1 VHGLNRIDGRWD
13 LRGFIF
19 GPAKPMGDSF
29 SFRNLQI
36 DLVLGKT
43 VFNKTS
49 FLDIDL
55 SHAQAAD
62 VIWQRCRFE
71 NVSFDGVQATDT
83 GFWACQFEQATFDR
97 ANFVDNVFAVNI
109 DLAPCCFTNCVFHE
123 TDLRGT
129 SHTFTLYRNV
139 TFESANLDEVDFDG
153 ARFENCKFTGLI
165 KGVQFRSKSAMSMR
179 GLLTVSKIDTTVF
192 PNKMINVDFSGAD
205 LRGVNFSG
213 VDLRSCRFPADDRH
227 LVIFSQNRVFTEVR
241 RKVVDTWTGKYR
253 ESALNYLDAMHLSIE
268 KLQGLFLTEAKLKQ
282 PIDLVNLDDLIDFRD
297 EAFGRSLFDL
307 IAKTNIEL
315 TQRTNA
321 I

>member
-1 VHGLNRIDGRWD
+1 
-13 LRGFIF
+13 
-19 GPAKPMGDSF
+19 
-29 SFRNLQI
+29 LQI

-153 ARFENCKFTGLI
+153 ARFENCKFEGKLKWVEFRGSSRTAVKGLFVR
-165 KGVQFRSKSAMSMR
+165 KH
-179 GLLTVSKIDTTVF
+179 IDTSQQF
-192 PNKMINVDFSGAD
+192 PNRMVNVDFSSAQ
-205 LRGVNFSG
+205 LIGVNFSG
-213 VDLRSCRFPADDRH
+213 VDLSTCKFPDDGRH
-227 LVIFSQNRVFTEVR
+227 VIVREQNRVLTKVR
-241 RKVVDTWTGKYR
+241 QTVAKTWSGGER
-253 ESALNYLDAMHLSIE
+253 DVALRFLDAGYLSVE
-268 KLQGLFLTEAKLKQ
+268 RSFGGFLTAEKTKQ
-282 PIDLVNLDDLIDFRD
+282 PIDVINLDDLI
-297 EAFGRSLFDL
+297 ELSGESAGRCLFDL
-307 IAKTNIEL
+307 IRESNEADFSGPK
-315 TQRTNA
+315 QK
-321 I
+321 